1 MSFLINRI
9 NIMQM
14 EKNANYEELVAIYE
28 ELVSTWNKITIC
40 CDNGNYQ
47 LAYISGVNLQSTLD
61 WVTLEYGLHSYDL
74 MSSYDAENLQHFK
87 SKAIEI
93 QNKFVELIE
102 QKNGKIKEYS
112 TVEDFIKANL

>member
-1 MSFLINRI
+1 
-9 NIMQM
+9 
-14 EKNANYEELVAIYE
+14 
-28 ELVSTWNKITIC
+28 
-40 CDNGNYQ
+40 
-47 LAYISGVNLQSTLD
+47 
-61 WVTLEYGLHSYDL
+61 